1 MSRLRITLAG
11 ENAEIAER
19 LCNVT
24 GLTPS
29 GLVALLLRKYGKDLE
44 TWIGTPAESPP
55 SVVESHSPTP
65 PQSPTSAP
73 PQPSTNHHPNPELP
87 TDAGEDD
94 WKPIEL

>member
-1 MSRLRITLAG
+1 MSQLRITLTG
-11 ENAEIAER
+11 ENAKIAER

-44 TWIGTPAESPP
+44 TWIGTPTESPP
-55 SVVESHSPTP
+55 SESYPPTP
-65 PQSPTSAP
+65 PQPPPPAP
-73 PQPSTNHHPNPELP
+73 PQPTTNHHPNLELP
-87 TDAGEDD
+87 TDSEEDD